1 MGQGEHARIF
11 SGTPAWFPWPSIC
24 FSWRFKERRPPSPL
38 TPPTRV
44 RSGRKHGCL
53 LWKFHSLPSCLS
65 LFSNEFSNLGY
76 FRIQRHWSEGS
87 RSVWFVLRLPA
98 RGLAC
103 AWSRGP
109 TRKEEMLC
117 VFNGVLPMPYHL
129 IFFHSFPG
137 LVLWADSEACPRS
150 RPLLTGGG
158 AREHTCC

>member
-1 MGQGEHARIF
+1 MGRGSMPGSFRGPQLGFHDLLFASVEGLRGA
-11 SGTPAWFPWPSIC
+11 A
-24 FSWRFKERRPPSPL
+24 PPSPH
-38 TPPTRV
+38 PPTRV

-109 TRKEEMLC
+109 RRKEEMLC
-117 VFNGVLPMPYHL
+117 VFNGVLPTPYRL
-129 IFFHSFPG
+129 SLFHSFPG
-137 LVLWADSEACPRS
+137 LVLCE
-150 RPLLTGGG
+150 LTQKPALALGP
-158 AREHTCC
+158 C